1 MISLDVTSAKFALA
15 FPVGKLPQV
24 DPNDP
29 VIQVRLS
36 GVPIVARITPKAA
49 SPSRPPLPLSLGCVG
64 VIRGPRQVGPGFGGC
79 WSRGG
84 YRAAR
89 EVRVRVLPAPW
100 LSFQP
105 TDEPTGWKPVVVQ

>member
-15 FPVGKLPQV
+15 FKAGELPQV

-49 SPSRPPLPLSLGCVG
+49 RKLAVWTGGSVLSGKLIAERGQLSLSEAG
-64 VIRGPRQVGPGFGGC
+64 IQFLEP
-79 WSRGG
+79 
-84 YRAAR
+84 
-89 EVRVRVLPAPW
+89 PAPAN
-100 LSFQP
+100 P
-105 TDEPTGWKPVVVQ
+105 EPISNLTHAPKGTRSIL